1 LSGVRAGQQAGEGR
15 HLAPRHDG
23 VMTEWPDIRATYDAV
38 AKDYA
43 AAFAGEL
50 AAKPFDR
57 ALLDDFAAACHG
69 RVFDVGCGAAGHVTR
84 FLADQGA
91 DVVGVDLSPAS
102 IEVAR
107 ASQPG
112 LRFEVAD
119 MRDLLAPDASLAG
132 LVAFY
137 SVIHLPRPQ
146 VPVALAEFRRVLQ
159 RGGVLLMAMHG
170 GTGEMQ
176 SDDWFGQP
184 VSVRASLWSLAEL
197 TEAVQAAGFV
207 VRRHCARQP
216 YQAEHPTERLYVW
229 AEAS

>member
-1 LSGVRAGQQAGEGR
+1 
-15 HLAPRHDG
+15 
-23 VMTEWPDIRATYDAV
+23 MTEWPDIRAAYDAV
-38 AKDYA
+38 AKEYA

-57 ALLDDFAAACHG
+57 ALLADFAAACDG
-69 RVFDVGCGAAGHVTR
+69 LVFDVGCGAAGHVTR

-91 DVVGVDLSPAS
+91 DVVGVDLSAAS

-107 ASQPG
+107 ERQPS
-112 LRFEVAD
+112 LRFQVAD
-119 MRDLLAPDASLAG
+119 MRDLPAAAGSLAG
-132 LVAFY
+132 LVALY
-137 SVIHLPRPQ
+137 SVIHLPRPE
-146 VPVALAEFRRVLQ
+146 VPAALAEFRRVL
-159 RGGVLLMAMHG
+159 RPGGVLVLAMHG

-184 VSVRASLWSLAEL
+184 VSVRASLWSLAAL
-197 TEAVQAAGFV
+197 VEAVQAAGFV

-216 YQAEHPTERLYVW
+216 YRTEHPTERLYVW